1 MKDLLNSNDFE
12 KDLYNVIKK
21 SQEHIQ
27 KKSEITIDDLKDTAN
42 YRNYP
47 IELSKDIA
55 QNLLNN
61 IINIDSLIDDY
72 NDIYGTDL
80 GKNYIEKY
88 YLDIDSLTIQIMIK
102 YENEKEPICLCGIGF
117 FEEEQMK
124 NVYNFLK

>member
-117 FEEEQMK
+117 FEEQQMK